1 MNSVYFWNPSW
12 LLSDMVA
19 ASAREEA
26 KEKTSTIA
34 LRARM
39 KIWIEGL
46 EELHREEAT
55 ENENGDG
62 VGTPIAGDK

>member
-1 MNSVYFWNPSW
+1 
-12 LLSDMVA
+12 MVA